1 MMSEDLG
8 KSGRRSCFLVCVSL
22 LVLFG
27 TVLGFIAGLLVGG
40 LLAKHGQFAT
50 QEYGGPGADIIRGQD
65 NRHKCRPEIGAAGR
79 PEENKALSNICSVCS
94 QARVVQVSGADYADC
109 NGLYSLTNLSSVWD
123 TKHIVYTRLDTPAHS
138 DKRFIYWN
146 SHFYGSNFYGWSIGD
161 LKSLTES
168 GPFHSQGRGGVAN
181 QPWLGSWNDNVTVTL
196 VACGEAK
203 PVINRVK
210 KVNPIAASIGAKNT
224 KSEGERT
231 VKDYAINN
239 NVLPAR

>member
-40 LLAKHGQFAT
+40 LLAKHGQFAS
-50 QEYGGPGADIIRGQD
+50 QEFGGPGADIIRGQN
-65 NRHKCRPEIGAAGR
+65 NRQKCRPETEAKGS
-79 PEENKALSNICSVCS
+79 PEENICSVCS

-109 NGLYSLTNLSSVWD
+109 NGLYSLTNMSSVWD
-123 TKHIVYTRLDTPAHS
+123 TKHIVYTRLDTPANT
-138 DKRFIYWN
+138 DERFIYWN

-196 VACGEAK
+196 VACGGAK
-203 PVINRVK
+203 PISRGVK
-210 KVNPIAASIGAKNT
+210 QINPIDPGIGT
-224 KSEGERT
+224 KISKGEGERT